1 VINNEKVEY
10 KDAWEEPAAAP
21 LDDTNDEFA
30 TKGANEERS
39 LADKL
44 AAGEGDKYAAGDGF
58 KGDGVMTT
66 KAHEAYKEATG
77 EYMDGTKPAEKAP
90 VTPNN
95 NPGKDDQMTK
105 DWKSRNAERQRNEG
119 IEKLMKTRKNI
130 TRDQAE
136 KMIPLSQ

>member
-1 VINNEKVEY
+1 MINNEKNEY
-10 KDAWEEPAAAP
+10 KDAWEEPAAAL

-39 LADKL
+39 LADKP
-44 AAGEGDKYAAGDGF
+44 AAGEGDKYAAGDGVTH
-58 KGDGVMTT
+58 KAMKDAGVGPYSDT
-66 KAHEAYKEATG
+66 
-77 EYMDGTKPAEKAP
+77 PAEKAP
-90 VTPNN
+90 AVPNN